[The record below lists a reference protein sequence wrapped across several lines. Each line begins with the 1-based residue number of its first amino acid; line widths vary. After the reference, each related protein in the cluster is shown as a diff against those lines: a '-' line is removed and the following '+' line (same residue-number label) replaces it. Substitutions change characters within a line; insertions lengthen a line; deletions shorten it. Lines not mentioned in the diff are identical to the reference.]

1 MRLALISIAVL
12 AALAI
17 PALAATQRRTYFG
30 PAAGG
35 TNNAGVE
42 ISARIA
48 NGDPSKLTKFEWHN
62 VPGSCGGSRAGATT
76 DEVPA
81 TIKVKD
87 GKFHATEKFNSG
99 RTTATVTGKFKHE
112 NQRMKG
118 TLRVRGTV
126 AGCSALDTGVVSWSA
141 KQPAGQK

>member
-1 MRLALISIAVL
+1 MRLALASIAIAV
-12 AALAI
+12 ALAI
-17 PALAATQRRTYFG
+17 PALADTQRRTYFG

-35 TNNAGVE
+35 VNNAGVE

-48 NGDPSKLTKFEWHN
+48 DGDPSKVTKVEWHN
-62 VPGSCGGSRAGATT
+62 VPGSCGGSRTSATT
-76 DEVPA
+76 DEFPA
-81 TIKVKD
+81 TVKVKD

-99 RTTATVTGKFKHE
+99 RVTATITGKFKHQNE
-112 NQRMKG
+112 RMKG

-126 AGCSALDTGVVSWSA
+126 AGCAGLDTGVVSWNA